1 MHDDLLAALLVALL
15 AVCIASVGPTL
26 CCEWTLLP
34 ILCFSCVMS
43 SLYCTYICTCLYVSH
58 IYVHVCMSVCIYHK
72 FMAPHV
78 LLMHHVFLKLHICP
92 HPKRPANA
100 CEETY

>member
-1 MHDDLLAALLVALL
+1 
-15 AVCIASVGPTL
+15 
-26 CCEWTLLP
+26 
-34 ILCFSCVMS
+34 
-43 SLYCTYICTCLYVSH
+43 
-58 IYVHVCMSVCIYHK
+58 MSVCIYHK